1 MWVLGCSFFNLNFL
15 ETRLKAPDF
24 RTALLGIY
32 IYSKTS
38 EYSEIAELSSSIKNE
53 KSMFGLDKFLEVILI
68 FP

>member
-1 MWVLGCSFFNLNFL
+1 M
-15 ETRLKAPDF
+15 RLKAPDF

-32 IYSKTS
+32 MYSKTS